1 MNAYAEAKGPLITTI
16 LGRAE
21 EWATRPGWTVQSVPR
36 DRKCSLPH
44 LYKRDSE
51 IWSDR

>member
-1 MNAYAEAKGPLITTI
+1 MDAYAEAKGPLITKI

-36 DRKCSLPH
+36 DRK
-44 LYKRDSE
+44 
-51 IWSDR
+51 